1 MGEFKG
7 LRFSNGEK
15 TFSHLFYAD
24 DALLMGVWSREN
36 IEKVA
41 RILRVFHLCSG
52 LKINIHKSHLFGIG
66 VNGGEI
72 EDMAAV
78 LGCRVGNIPFDYLG
92 IRVGA
97 NMNKISQWSTAPA
110 KVLEQMDRLRKNFLW
125 SGSNEVKK
133 VHWVSWETV
142 TTTKADGGLGIA
154 KLADVNLALV
164 AKWAWRFTVEKDA
177 LWRKVVE
184 AIHGGRGLWC
194 FLPVKRVFTGCWKT
208 IVCWLEACWMQG
220 SGDKVRF
227 WNDIWLGSV
236 NLKTRWPYLYK
247 LEKNKK
253 CFVRDRIRRGNNGW
267 DFCGEWYRSPAT
279 VVEISEF
286 QDLGELLKNFS
297 ASNTDDKWVW
307 DGGTIEV
314 FSVANCKSLMR
325 IGRDASRPHNM
336 QWEGW
341 VPIKVNMVSW
351 RAEFDRLP
359 TRDALVKRRINI
371 VDVACPLCE
380 AANEEINHLFAGCG
394 YSFGANWIHSLLMT
408 LMIYSSFLG
417 MFMVESGGKK
427 L

>member
-1 MGEFKG
+1 
-7 LRFSNGEK
+7 
-15 TFSHLFYAD
+15 
-24 DALLMGVWSREN
+24 
-36 IEKVA
+36 
-41 RILRVFHLCSG
+41 
-52 LKINIHKSHLFGIG
+52 
-66 VNGGEI
+66 
-72 EDMAAV
+72 
-78 LGCRVGNIPFDYLG
+78 
-92 IRVGA
+92 
-97 NMNKISQWSTAPA
+97 
-110 KVLEQMDRLRKNFLW
+110 MDRLRKNFLW

-142 TTTKADGGLGIA
+142 TTTKAYGGLGIA

-194 FLPVKRVFTGCWKT
+194 FLPVKRAFTGCWKT
-208 IVCWLEACWMQG
+208 IVCWLEACCMQGKKLHQYIRCIVG

-236 NLKTRWPYLYK
+236 DLKTRWPYLYK

-286 QDLGELLKNFS
+286 QDLGEMLQNFS

-307 DGGTIEV
+307 DCGTIEV

-380 AANEEINHLFAGCG
+380 AANEEINHLFVGCG
-394 YSFGANWIHSLLMT
+394 YSFGVWNYICRWCKLDPFFAYDFDDLLQ
-408 LMIYSSFLG
+408 LFRN
-417 MFMVESGGKK
+417 VHGGKWRK
-427 L
+427 KIVRGIVMVTVWVIWKTRNEKVFQQVSRQVRDFGDPRFEG